1 MRRLILALLL
11 AVMPVVAMAAGPT
24 QSIAVGEVLRG
35 RFVQERH
42 LKGFNASLR
51 TEGHFVL
58 APGRG
63 LIWRA
68 EKPFA
73 VTTVITANGLV
84 QEVGGSETM
93 RMPSARLPF
102 LSRLYDMLGGA
113 LAGDWRALETDFV
126 VTRAGDDRHW
136 QVDLAPRKADDPIAM
151 PFHAITAQGSRFV
164 ETVAMVKPDCDS
176 DTLSFLDQALSSAP
190 LTVEETAALDTLSK

>member
-1 MRRLILALLL
+1 MLALLL
-11 AVMPVVAMAAGPT
+11 AVAPVMAMAAGAAGPT

-42 LKGFNASLR
+42 LKGFNAPLR

-93 RMPSARLPF
+93 RMPSSRLPF

-136 QVDLAPRKADDPIAM
+136 QVDLTPRKADDPIAM

-164 ETVAMVKPDCDS
+164 ETVAMVKPDGDA
-176 DTLSFLDQALSSAP
+176 DNLSFLDQALSSAS
-190 LTVEETAALDTLSK
+190 LTAEEAAALDTLTK